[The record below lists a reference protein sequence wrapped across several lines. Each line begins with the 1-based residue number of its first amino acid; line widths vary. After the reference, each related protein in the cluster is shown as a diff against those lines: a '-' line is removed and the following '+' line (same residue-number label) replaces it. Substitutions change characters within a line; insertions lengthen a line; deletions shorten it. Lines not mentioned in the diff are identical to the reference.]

1 MEDWEDEHIPPVITT
16 EPLSSKWADEDVDEN
31 DVKDSWEDDDES
43 QPATEPARNPP
54 ADKAPKKSSVK
65 AADKKVKAV
74 ESKEEPLDPVA
85 EKLRQ
90 QRLVE
95 EADYKSTKELFAKKG
110 EDKTLDNFIP
120 KSESDFQE
128 YAELISHKLLPFEVI
143 SELTNITFMRL
154 ATTSLKAADAK
165 DVASSITAIA
175 NEKLKLEKEANA
187 GKKKTGAKKKQ
198 LLVDKPD
205 DDLVATRYD
214 DMDDY
219 DFM

>member
-1 MEDWEDEHIPPVITT
+1 MEDWEDEKISPI
-16 EPLSSKWADEDVDEN
+16 LSKEQTKNRWDDEDVDEN
-31 DVKDSWEDDDES
+31 DVKESWEDLD
-43 QPATEPARNPP
+43 EPAPEPASKPP
-54 ADKAPKKSSVK
+54 VEKAPKKPAEK
-65 AADKKVKAV
+65 AAEKKGKII
-74 ESKEEPLDPVA
+74 ETKEEPLDPVA

-95 EADYKSTKELFAKKG
+95 EADYKSTKELFGKRG
-110 EDKTLDNFIP
+110 DERTLDNFIP

-128 YAELISHKLLPFEVI
+128 YAELISHRLVPFEKSFHYIGLLKAV
-143 SELTNITFMRL
+143 MRL
-154 ATTSLKAADAK
+154 SMTSLKAADAK

-198 LLVDKPD
+198 LHVDKPD
-205 DDLVATRYD
+205 DDLVVNAYD
-214 DMDDY
+214 DIDDY